1 MRMVRLV
8 VHPFV
13 LAVLH
18 ARQDLAFC
26 CSITLQLIG
35 DDHARNVVHPFE
47 QLAEKSLRGLFVALA
62 LHKDI
67 EHISVLI
74 HRWPQI
80 MSLATD
86 GEEDLIQVPCVA
98 TARARTT
105 PFIGRGLPTCEAP
118 LPHRFRGHDDAALG
132 QKFLNRT
139 ENGARS
145 EKRATQRG

>member
-1 MRMVRLV
+1 MRIFRPV
-8 VHPFV
+8 VQSFV
-13 LAVLH
+13 LPMLH
-18 ARQDLAFC
+18 ARQDLAFR
-26 CSITLQLIG
+26 SPIPLQPIG

-86 GEEDLIQVPCVA
+86 GEEDLIQVPFVA
-98 TARARTT
+98 TARATT
-105 PFIGRGLPTCEAP
+105 TQFIGRGSTKCEAP
-118 LPHRFRGHDDAALG
+118 LPHRFRGHGDPALG
-132 QKFLNRT
+132 QKFLTRT
-139 ENGARS
+139 EN
-145 EKRATQRG
+145 

>member
-1 MRMVRLV
+1 MFRLG

-18 ARQDLAFC
+18 AMQDLAFC

-118 LPHRFRGHDDAALG
+118 LPHRFRGHDDPALG
-132 QKFLNRT
+132 QKFLTRT
-139 ENGARS
+139 EN
-145 EKRATQRG
+145 

>member
-1 MRMVRLV
+1 MFRLG

-74 HRWPQI
+74 HRWPQRL
-80 MSLATD
+80 SLATD
-86 GEEDLIQVPCVA
+86 GEEDLIQVPFVA
-98 TARARTT
+98 TARATT
-105 PFIGRGLPTCEAP
+105 TQFIGRGSTKCEAP
-118 LPHRFRGHDDAALG
+118 LPHRFRGHDDPSLG
-132 QKFLNRT
+132 QKFLTRT
-139 ENGARS
+139 EN
-145 EKRATQRG
+145 

>member
-1 MRMVRLV
+1 MFRLG

-67 EHISVLI
+67 EHISILI
-74 HRWPQI
+74 HRSPQI
-80 MSLATD
+80 LSLATD
-86 GEEDLIQVPCVA
+86 GEEDLTQVPFVA
-98 TARARTT
+98 TARATAT
-105 PFIGRGLPTCEAP
+105 QFIGM
-118 LPHRFRGHDDAALG
+118 
-132 QKFLNRT
+132 
-139 ENGARS
+139 
-145 EKRATQRG
+145 

>member
-1 MRMVRLV
+1 MFRLG

-26 CSITLQLIG
+26 CSITLQ
-35 DDHARNVVHPFE
+35 

-118 LPHRFRGHDDAALG
+118 LPHRFRGHDDPALG
-132 QKFLNRT
+132 QKFLTRT
-139 ENGARS
+139 EN
-145 EKRATQRG
+145 